1 MNGEAQVLME
11 QLVEAVKR
19 TQEYNQY
26 QTMLE
31 NVKRY
36 PDLYRR
42 IGEFRRR
49 SLTVQMTDC
58 ANPIEQNNA
67 LQNEFSDLQK
77 NGLAN
82 EFMVAEHQYCMMLR
96 ELQGYFLDS
105 TGLELGFLD
114 DER

>member
-26 QTMLE
+26 RTLLE

-36 PDLYRR
+36 PDVYRR

-49 SLTVQMTDC
+49 SMVVQMTDFG
-58 ANPIEQNNA
+58 NPIEQNNA
-67 LQNEFSDLQK
+67 LQIEFSDLQK

-82 EFMVAEHQYCMMLR
+82 EFMVAEHQYCTMLR
-96 ELQGYFLDS
+96 ELQGYFLDNAD
-105 TGLELGFLD
+105 LELEFLD
-114 DER
+114 D